1 MIRILSSPILNHNNL
16 IIFEID
22 EPKILIPSKIIE
34 EFEETNGKVEV
45 SSLYLMKV
53 HINNRW

>member
-1 MIRILSSPILNHNNL
+1 LIRILSSPILRHNNL
-16 IIFEID
+16 IILEID

-34 EFEETNGKVEV
+34 EFEETNGEVEV

-53 HINNRW
+53 